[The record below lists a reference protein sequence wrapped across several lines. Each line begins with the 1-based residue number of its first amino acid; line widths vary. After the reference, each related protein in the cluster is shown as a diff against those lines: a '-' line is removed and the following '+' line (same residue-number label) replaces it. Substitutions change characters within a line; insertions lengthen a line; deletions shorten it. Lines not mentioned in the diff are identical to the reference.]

1 MNTATKSTIDG
12 QSAAS
17 ATTSLPAAVDQSDIP
32 AECMR
37 VAPDAVAV
45 IDGKLTEA
53 GEMLVS
59 ELVAEILPLINQAPS
74 PEAAL
79 AAYGQLLGE
88 GIASIVAGRCTV
100 YRWCVE
106 TNYHFDHTGA
116 DHTVSSLSRDEPLVY
131 AHLLHLSGSKPIIGL
146 QGEDLDADQ
155 ARSKAA
161 ELRKLA
167 DTVDEMAGLI
177 TEGRTATTPGHW
189 PWCQPGECVTRQYD
203 DGETYIEHYGRKAT
217 AVLVDTDGS
226 DMLQLRANLCYDQST
241 TKKHPDIFLEDPDGN
256 CVFLDVISL
265 DATIA
270 RLSNFTGD
278 LRGMRRQMM
287 EPPCEAPAPQK
298 IAEQYVDRLTVGVSE
313 PQLEVRA

>member
-1 MNTATKSTIDG
+1 MNTATKPTIDG
-12 QSAAS
+12 KSAAS
-17 ATTSLPAAVDQSDIP
+17 ATTSLPATVDQSESSADRT
-32 AECMR
+32 R
-37 VAPDAVAV
+37 VGPDAVV
-45 IDGKLTEA
+45 VVDGRLTEA

-74 PEAAL
+74 PGAAL
-79 AAYGQLLGE
+79 AAFGQLLRE

-116 DHTVSSLSRDEPLVY
+116 DHTVSSLCRDEPLVY

-167 DTVDEMAGLI
+167 DTVDEMAGSI

-241 TKKHPDIFLEDPDGN
+241 AKKHPDIFLEDPDGN

-270 RLSNFTGD
+270 RLSSFTGD

-287 EPPCEAPAPQK
+287 QPPCEAPAPQE
-298 IAEQYVDRLTVGVSE
+298 IAEQDVDRLTVGFSE